1 MDTNIE
7 AAKAHLL
14 VVDDDPEMR
23 TLIGRMLHREGH
35 VVVEAANGREALKHL
50 DAQAFD
56 LVVSDLFMPDTD
68 GIELVR
74 EIPRRRPGTPVLVL
88 SGADNSVFGGLLM
101 AAKMLGAVEAL
112 PKPITAADLR
122 GAVRASLDRAA

>member
-1 MDTNIE
+1 MNTNIE

-88 SGADNSVFGGLLM
+88 SGADDSVFGGLLA

-112 PKPITAADLR
+112 PKPISAADLR
-122 GAVRASLDRAA
+122 GAVRAALDRAA